1 LSVEKRLMRLESCFS
16 KFSRRININVIE
28 CYLKIIRRKQYYLLL
43 LLSSALLVSIWFWKR
58 PISGH
63 GGIPV
68 FGKIEIPVQP
78 FYQDDPRWCNDLLGI
93 SSDTIGSAG
102 CALSSAA
109 MILRFYGVDLDPQRL
124 NDFLTQHNGY
134 EGTSWIKWEVAALF
148 PPNIAVHRY
157 EDLPSYGLIDWN
169 LLNGNPVI
177 IRIRRPTG
185 KTHFVVLVGKQ
196 GFDYLVLDPA
206 NKGRS
211 GVYPFYELGLPI
223 EALRFYQK
231 NK

>member
-1 LSVEKRLMRLESCFS
+1 VILKNCFS
-16 KFSRRININVIE
+16 KFSRKINIHTVE
-28 CYLKIIRRKQYYLLL
+28 YSLKIIRRQQYYLLL
-43 LLSSALLVSIWFWKR
+43 LFGFALLVSIWFWKR

-68 FGKIEIPVQP
+68 FGTIEIPVQP
-78 FYQDDPRWCNDLLGI
+78 FYQDDPRWCNDPLGI
-93 SSDTIGSAG
+93 SNDTIGSAG

-109 MILRFYGVDLDPQRL
+109 MILHFYGVDLDPQRL
-124 NDFLTQHNGY
+124 NNFLTQHDGY
-134 EGTSWIKWEVAALF
+134 EGTSWIKWDAAALF
-148 PPNIAVHRY
+148 PPNIAVHCY
-157 EDLPSYGLIDWN
+157 EDLPSYGLIDCN

-177 IRIRRPTG
+177 IRIRRPSG
-185 KTHFVVLVGKQ
+185 KKHFVILVGKK
-196 GFDYLVLDPA
+196 GLDYLVLDPA
-206 NKGRS
+206 HKGRT